1 LGYGVIGNT
10 AVSGTVVLGSSPGTP
25 ANTKALQPQRLR
37 GFPIFSLLIYVV
49 AEALNEISNGG
60 AAHVRHAVKSAHN
73 RCYYME
79 AQIPTI
85 EAGVSGDMSN
95 RLILGRQP

>member
-1 LGYGVIGNT
+1 
-10 AVSGTVVLGSSPGTP
+10 
-25 ANTKALQPQRLR
+25 
-37 GFPIFSLLIYVV
+37 
-49 AEALNEISNGG
+49 
-60 AAHVRHAVKSAHN
+60 VKSAHN